1 MFLIFFDWGCPG
13 VADVERGIIGA
24 TSQQYPLL
32 MASLGVE
39 AIKAWAEDGS
49 KPENTPGLDF
59 FNTGVNLVTDDAAS
73 GVPSISVKEGMDRCW
88 G

>member
-1 MFLIFFDWGCPG
+1 MSG
-13 VADVERGIIGA
+13 VADVKKGIIGA

-39 AIKAWAEDGS
+39 AIKAWAENGT
-49 KPENTPGLDF
+49 KPENSPGLKF

>member
-1 MFLIFFDWGCPG
+1 
-13 VADVERGIIGA
+13 
-24 TSQQYPLL
+24 

-39 AIKAWAEDGS
+39 AIKAWAENGS

-73 GVPSISVKEGMDRCW
+73 GVPSISVAEAWTDVGVNLVKQYYSGQNFCPDKV
-88 G
+88 

>member
-1 MFLIFFDWGCPG
+1 
-13 VADVERGIIGA
+13 
-24 TSQQYPLL
+24 

-49 KPENTPGLDF
+49 KPENTPGLGF

>member
-1 MFLIFFDWGCPG
+1 
-13 VADVERGIIGA
+13 
-24 TSQQYPLL
+24 

-39 AIKAWAEDGS
+39 AIKAWAENGT

-59 FNTGVNLVTDDAAS
+59 YNTGVNLVTDNPAA
-73 GVPSISVKEGMDRCW
+73 GVESISVKEGMDRCW

>member
-1 MFLIFFDWGCPG
+1 
-13 VADVERGIIGA
+13 
-24 TSQQYPLL
+24 

-39 AIKAWAEDGS
+39 AIKAWAENGT

-59 FNTGVNLVTDDAAS
+59 YNTGVNLVTDNPAM
-73 GVPSISVKEGMDRCW
+73 GVDSISVKEGMDRCW

>member
-1 MFLIFFDWGCPG
+1 
-13 VADVERGIIGA
+13 
-24 TSQQYPLL
+24 

-73 GVPSISVKEGMDRCW
+73 GVPSISDKEGMER
-88 G
+88 

>member
-1 MFLIFFDWGCPG
+1 VVAPG

-39 AIKAWAEDGS
+39 AIAAWAADGS
-49 KPENTPGLDF
+49 KPSNTPGLDF
-59 FNTGVNLVTDDAAS
+59 YNTGVNLVTDDAAS
-73 GVPSISVKEGMDRCW
+73 GVDSISVKEGMDRCW

>member
-1 MFLIFFDWGCPG
+1 
-13 VADVERGIIGA
+13 
-24 TSQQYPLL
+24 

-39 AIKAWAEDGS
+39 AIKAWAEDGT

-59 FNTGVNLVTDDAAS
+59 YNTGVNLVTDNAAA
-73 GVPSISVKEGMDRCW
+73 GVESISVKEGMDRCW

>member
-1 MFLIFFDWGCPG
+1 
-13 VADVERGIIGA
+13 
-24 TSQQYPLL
+24 

-39 AIKAWAEDGS
+39 AIAAWAADGS

-59 FNTGVNLVTDDAAS
+59 YNTGVNLVTDDAAM
-73 GVPSISVKEGMDRCW
+73 GVESISVKEGMDRCW

>member
-1 MFLIFFDWGCPG
+1 
-13 VADVERGIIGA
+13 
-24 TSQQYPLL
+24 

-49 KPENTPGLDF
+49 KPANTPGLDF
-59 FNTGVNLVTDDAAS
+59 YNTGVNLVTDDPAD
-73 GVPSISVKEGMDRCW
+73 GVDSISVQEGMDRCW

>member
-1 MFLIFFDWGCPG
+1 
-13 VADVERGIIGA
+13 
-24 TSQQYPLL
+24 LL

-49 KPENTPGLDF
+49 KPENTPGLEF
-59 FNTGVNLVTDDAAS
+59 FNTGVNLVTDDPAS
-73 GVPSISVKEGMDRCW
+73 GVESISVKEGMDRCW

>member
-1 MFLIFFDWGCPG
+1 
-13 VADVERGIIGA
+13 
-24 TSQQYPLL
+24 

-49 KPENTPGLDF
+49 KPANTPGLDF
-59 FNTGVNLVTDDAAS
+59 YNTGVNLVTDDAAS
-73 GVPSISVKEGMDRCW
+73 GVESISVKEGMDRCW